1 MEPSAV
7 LSFWFGSRSVGE
19 PLHER
24 DVWFRKSESFD
35 DEIRTHFGPQIE
47 LALAGRLES
56 WSATRPGTLALILLL
71 DQFTRNGFR
80 ETPRAFAGDA
90 AALTHARALVYSGR
104 DREFQPIERW
114 FIYMPFEHAEN
125 MVDQYESV
133 RLFRSLA
140 DSGLAEPLSWALKHF
155 ELIQRFGRFPHRN
168 ALLGRTS
175 TAEESEFLARPGS
188 RF

>member
-24 DVWFRKSESFD
+24 DEWFRKSESFD
-35 DEIRTHFGPQIE
+35 EEIRTHFGPQIE

-71 DQFTRNGFR
+71 DQFTRNVFR
-80 ETPRAFAGDA
+80 ETPRAFAGDV

-104 DREFQPIERW
+104 DREFHRSSAGSFTCRSSMRRTWSTSTSRCACSGASPTQDWPIRC
-114 FIYMPFEHAEN
+114 PGR
-125 MVDQYESV
+125 V
-133 RLFRSLA
+133 
-140 DSGLAEPLSWALKHF
+140 KHF
-155 ELIQRFGRFPHRN
+155 EVIQRFGRFPHRN

-175 TAEESEFLARPGS
+175 TLEESEFVAQPGS